1 MSSALYISAS
11 CVIRNFRVYKN
22 GSFFFEAPQKELPAF
37 LTALYQFSGVKYPK
51 FYKMDN
57 LSKLG
62 FLGAEILLEGF
73 DKTAYEAPDAGIVLS
88 NASSS
93 LDTDRKYYETVKDI
107 PSPALF
113 VYTLP
118 NIVIGELCIRH
129 NFKGENAF
137 FISESFDAGFIEQY
151 VANLF
156 NNDILQVCLCGWL
169 ELMGDHHEAALFLVE
184 KKEKAGPETFSA
196 EHIKKIYQKEHG

>member
-1 MSSALYISAS
+1 MSSALYITAS
-11 CVIRNFRVYKN
+11 CVIRDFRVYKN
-22 GSFFFEAPQKELPAF
+22 GSLYFKGEEKEIPAF
-37 LTALYQFSGVKYPK
+37 LTALYQFIGIKYPK

-62 FLGAEILLEGF
+62 FLGTEILFEGL
-73 DKTAYEAPDAGIVLS
+73 DKSQYEGQDTGIVLS

-137 FISESFDAGFIEQY
+137 FIAESFDAAFVEQY
-151 VANLF
+151 VANLL

-169 ELMGDHHEAALFLVE
+169 ELLGDHQEAALFLVE
-184 KKEKAGPETFSA
+184 KKEKAGHDLFSV
-196 EHIKKIYQKEHG
+196 EHIKKIYQKENG